1 MDGWMYVRRVHVL
14 IIENGSSFQNAI
26 EFLKAKGEV
35 I

>member
-14 IIENGSSFQNAI
+14 IENGSSFQNAI